1 MCHYFFSAIYVIYVA
16 NEGSSVCY
24 KNVTKKY
31 CSGFIDKHLLCDL
44 YKTGKKD
51 FILHY
56 IYIYIY
62 IYIHIYTSCCFTIYI
77 SGFYKTPKWVNV
89 GQFTNSTLS
98 KLCAV
103 FFIRVNPFL
112 IMPVTILHYPV
123 RHSSEVQAAKLG
135 MAALQMIYT

>member
-16 NEGSSVCY
+16 NKRSNVCS
-24 KNVTKKY
+24 KNVYCIY
-31 CSGFIDKHLLCDL
+31 CSGFIGKRLLSFYRQTNADINIC
-44 YKTGKKD
+44 
-51 FILHY
+51 
-56 IYIYIY
+56 
-62 IYIHIYTSCCFTIYI
+62 IHIYTSCCFIIYI
-77 SGFYKTPKWVNV
+77 SGFYRTPKWVNV